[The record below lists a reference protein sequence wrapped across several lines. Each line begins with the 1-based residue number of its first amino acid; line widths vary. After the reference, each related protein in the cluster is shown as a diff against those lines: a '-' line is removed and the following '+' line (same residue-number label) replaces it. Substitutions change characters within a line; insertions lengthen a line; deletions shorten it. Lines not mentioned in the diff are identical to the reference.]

1 MKQRVTREE
10 VKERLVTD
18 AYFQKGRSALK
29 TRQTILT
36 ILAWLMVLVPFV
48 WLAIPLTLPNLA
60 DRIAF
65 RTYLEEAVTFDFLA
79 LFLGISFLV
88 LVLTFTLLT
97 LRNNRRFKRL
107 LQKQSMHDEVA
118 LEKRKEVL
126 EGFTKNASE
135 RKKSVTLPNTMP
147 LPLSKTLEKLRSG
160 IFTEEMG
167 WADGC
172 QF

>member
-18 AYFQKGRSALK
+18 AYFKKGRSALK

-65 RTYLEEAVTFDFLA
+65 RTYLEEAVTFEFLA
-79 LFLGISFLV
+79 LFLGISFLI

-107 LQKQSMHDEVA
+107 LQKQSMHDEAA
-118 LEKRKEVL
+118 LEKRKELL
-126 EGFTKNASE
+126 EAFYEKRFGTKEE
-135 RKKSVTLPNTMP
+135 RHGAKYYAVAPEQNIG
-147 LPLSKTLEKLRSG
+147 E
-160 IFTEEMG
+160 TEIQELFRRNG
-167 WADGC
+167 VG
-172 QF
+172 

>member
-10 VKERLVTD
+10 VTERLVTD

-65 RTYLEEAVTFDFLA
+65 RTYLEEAVTFEFLA
-79 LFLGISFLV
+79 LFLGISFLI
-88 LVLTFTLLT
+88 LILTFALLT
-97 LRNNRRFKRL
+97 FEEQPP
-107 LQKQSMHDEVA
+107 LQTIAAKAIDA
-118 LEKRKEVL
+118 
-126 EGFTKNASE
+126 
-135 RKKSVTLPNTMP
+135 
-147 LPLSKTLEKLRSG
+147 
-160 IFTEEMG
+160 
-167 WADGC
+167 
-172 QF
+172 

>member
-65 RTYLEEAVTFDFLA
+65 RRSSHFRISSVIFRHFFFDFSSYVY
-79 LFLGISFLV
+79 FINFEEQPP
-88 LVLTFTLLT
+88 
-97 LRNNRRFKRL
+97 
-107 LQKQSMHDEVA
+107 LQTIAAKAIDA
-118 LEKRKEVL
+118 
-126 EGFTKNASE
+126 
-135 RKKSVTLPNTMP
+135 
-147 LPLSKTLEKLRSG
+147 
-160 IFTEEMG
+160 
-167 WADGC
+167 
-172 QF
+172 

>member
-1 MKQRVTREE
+1 M
-10 VKERLVTD
+10 
-18 AYFQKGRSALK
+18 GRSLK
-29 TRQTILT
+29 KGPFVDDHLMKKVEAQEGAEKKKVIKTWSRRSTIFPNFIGFT
-36 ILAWLMVLVPFV
+36 PFV

-107 LQKQSMHDEVA
+107 LQKQCYLTIMN
-118 LEKRKEVL
+118 R
-126 EGFTKNASE
+126 
-135 RKKSVTLPNTMP
+135 
-147 LPLSKTLEKLRSG
+147 
-160 IFTEEMG
+160 
-167 WADGC
+167 
-172 QF
+172 

>member
-18 AYFQKGRSALK
+18 AYFKKGRSALK

-65 RTYLEEAVTFDFLA
+65 RTYLEEAVTFEFLA
-79 LFLGISFLV
+79 LFLGISFLI
-88 LVLTFTLLT
+88 LVLTFALLT

-107 LQKQSMHDEVA
+107 LQKQSMHDEAA
-118 LEKRKEVL
+118 LEKRKELL
-126 EGFTKNASE
+126 EAFYEKRFGTKEE
-135 RKKSVTLPNTMP
+135 RHGAKYYAVAPEQNIG
-147 LPLSKTLEKLRSG
+147 E
-160 IFTEEMG
+160 TEIQELFRRNG
-167 WADGC
+167 VG
-172 QF
+172 

>member
-29 TRQTILT
+29 TRQTFLT
-36 ILAWLMVLVPFV
+36 ILTWLMVLVPFV

-126 EGFTKNASE
+126 EGFYEERFGTKEE
-135 RKKSVTLPNTMP
+135 RHAAKYYAVAPEQNIG
-147 LPLSKTLEKLRSG
+147 E
-160 IFTEEMG
+160 TEIQELFRRNG
-167 WADGC
+167 VG
-172 QF
+172 

>member
-79 LFLGISFLV
+79 LFLGISFFGLGSDIYFV
-88 LVLTFTLLT
+88 DLEEQPAF
-97 LRNNRRFKRL
+97 
-107 LQKQSMHDEVA
+107 QKIVA
-118 LEKRKEVL
+118 K
-126 EGFTKNASE
+126 A
-135 RKKSVTLPNTMP
+135 
-147 LPLSKTLEKLRSG
+147 
-160 IFTEEMG
+160 ID
-167 WADGC
+167 A
-172 QF
+172 

>member
-1 MKQRVTREE
+1 MNQAKPPKIGY
-10 VKERLVTD
+10 VKRII
-18 AYFQKGRSALK
+18 K
-29 TRQTILT
+29 TTVKNVSNHGNPVSKLTTISPPQ
-36 ILAWLMVLVPFV
+36 VLVPFA

-126 EGFTKNASE
+126 EAFYEERFGTKEE
-135 RKKSVTLPNTMP
+135 RHAAKYYAVAPEQNIG
-147 LPLSKTLEKLRSG
+147 E
-160 IFTEEMG
+160 TEIQEL
-167 WADGC
+167 
-172 QF
+172 FRIR